1 MSDKQLVPV
10 RKNSLRILNKEN
22 TNHSMPILTY
32 SLIDPLHYSF
42 TCDFSDTI
50 HFRMDES
57 EQANKRSDFTE
68 AQFEDS
74 IPEKHRV
81 YYSLALASGIL
92 TGVLSFVKLSE
103 EQLNKIEEWTEKE
116 WQQIVVYAAQFVGC
130 KKSDYKSASKYLVN
144 LAVQRLKKD
153 ETAKEYFAILAS
165 HPTMAGLV
173 FSMVTQFAGKTFTLS
188 ESGKI
193 DAKAL
198 PKYYY
203 IGSTNAEKLMASVM
217 YWLFNLAANQAS
229 SKRHIL
235 DELNIPSE
243 LLKMLKNFVNI
254 PLFQKIPENYE
265 QAEKCFSDWLRSTL
279 EDTASLAD
287 QEESEN
293 STLIKQLMRMA
304 LDLSNEAFPVLI
316 NECIV
321 RCLYLIVRLC
331 ELVKTK
337 PLNTFDE
344 LKAIPATEVL
354 PQDDRLLSG
363 MCLIA
368 SASFVGT
375 NLTYAIAKALLTAK
389 ADKRKFLQSFLTEIN
404 IAGVGRLIFA
414 CAADSKFWGDD
425 IKPLFHRKPYS
436 HVDTNETNEQIG
448 ADEFSLLSLTPNQL
462 RLLYCF
468 ENLAVQQD
476 IARTE
481 KETIV
486 ASKRLWLDTW
496 RRYILTG
503 INVSPEFE
511 TEFFVEDEN
520 ELFDV
525 IYNLSK
531 DSSNF
536 SWFYLLTQEL
546 ALFEPYTVL
555 GCEYDSEF
563 KKLKAE
569 YNYVAD
575 QFVRK
580 QTIVNQ
586 DEVDRMLKAYKKYS
600 NLVSGKTAKAI
611 TTVVTGT
618 AATAVTGGLALAF
631 APSIAV
637 LIAGEAVVGL
647 HGAAL
652 TSASLAFVGGG
663 SLAAGGLGMA
673 GGTAIIT
680 GGGALLGLASS
691 GSLSAA
697 ALLMSTSSE
706 YWIRQSAKLLT
717 YCKCT
722 LCETLNDK
730 AALQTLV
737 TQVDIVAKRTHEELE
752 ALKAEKNSLDKEY
765 IKNLSKICDYLD
777 KVRKELNRLDK

>member
-1 MSDKQLVPV
+1 MGDNQLIPV
-10 RKNSLRILNKEN
+10 SKNSLRIFKKETVN
-22 TNHSMPILTY
+22 YSTPIMTY
-32 SLIDPLHYSF
+32 CLVDPLHYSF
-42 TCDFSDTI
+42 TYDFNDSI

-57 EQANKRSDFTE
+57 EQANKKSDFTE
-68 AQFEDS
+68 AQFEDTV
-74 IPEKHRV
+74 PENHRV
-81 YYSLALASGIL
+81 YYSLALTSGVL
-92 TGVLSFVKLSE
+92 TGALSFVKLSE
-103 EQLNKIEEWTEKE
+103 EQLNKVEEWTEKE
-116 WQQIVVYAAQFVGC
+116 WQRIVVYAAQFVGC

-144 LAVQRLKKD
+144 MAVQRLKKD

-173 FSMVTQFAGKTFTLS
+173 FSMVTQFSGKSFTLS

-203 IGSTNAEKLMASVM
+203 VGNTNAEKLMASVM

-235 DELNIPSE
+235 DELNIPVD
-243 LLKMLKNFVNI
+243 LLKTLKNFVSI
-254 PLFQKIPENYE
+254 PLLQKIPENYE
-265 QAEKCFSDWLRSTL
+265 QAEKDFSDWLRSML
-279 EDTASLAD
+279 NDSAPLAD
-287 QEESEN
+287 QGDGEN
-293 STLIKQLMRMA
+293 SDLIKNLMRMA
-304 LDLSNEAFPVLI
+304 LDLSSDAFPVLI

-321 RCLYLIVRLC
+321 RCLYLIIRLC
-331 ELVKTK
+331 DVANTK
-337 PLNTFDE
+337 HLNTFEE

-354 PQDDRLLSG
+354 PQDDRLLSR

-368 SASFVGT
+368 SASFVGL
-375 NLTYAIAKALLTAK
+375 NLSHAVLKALLTAK
-389 ADKRKFLQSFLTEIN
+389 AGNRKFLQAFLTEIN
-404 IAGVGRLIFA
+404 IAGIGRLIFA
-414 CAADSKFWGDD
+414 CATDSKFWGDD
-425 IKPLFHRKPYS
+425 IKPLFHRQPHS
-436 HVDTNETNEQIG
+436 HVEPNGTHDQID
-448 ADEFSLLSLTPNQL
+448 DEDFSVLSLTPNQL

-468 ENLAVQQD
+468 ENLAVQRD
-476 IARTE
+476 ILQTK
-481 KETIV
+481 KETV
-486 ASKRLWLDTW
+486 STSKRIWLDTW

-503 INVSPEFE
+503 MNVSSDFE
-511 TEFFVEDEN
+511 SEFFVDDEN

-525 IYNLSK
+525 IYRLSK
-531 DSSNF
+531 DSANF

-546 ALFEPYTVL
+546 ALFEPYTAL

-563 KKLKAE
+563 KKLNAD
-569 YNYVAD
+569 YDYVAD
-575 QFVRK
+575 QFVRR
-580 QTIVNQ
+580 QTIVSQ
-586 DEVDRMLKAYKKYS
+586 AEVDHILKSYKKYS
-600 NLVSGKTAKAI
+600 DFVSGKTTKAI

-706 YWIRQSAKLLT
+706 YWVRQSAKLLT

-730 AALQTLV
+730 AALQTLA
-737 TQVDIVAKRTHEELE
+737 TQIDLVAKRTHDELE
-752 ALKAEKNSLDKEY
+752 AVKAEKNSLDKYY
-765 IKNLSKICDYLD
+765 IKNLGRISEYLD
-777 KVRKELNRLDK
+777 KVRKELKKIDK